1 MHATFIYKVALVAP
15 EDDVTRRMAVRL
27 AILLEKLEGDAEAC
41 RKAKKSKT
49 LPRGDYLEFVRLI
62 SVSRIIAL

>member
-1 MHATFIYKVALVAP
+1 MHATFICKVELVAP

-27 AILLEKLEGDAEAC
+27 SCLLEKLEGDANAC

-62 SVSRIIAL
+62 SVSPIIVL